1 MVKYTKQ
8 SKEQLMGYLEKRG
21 SSLSEAAKI
30 AGTTRSTLTRYLEK
44 GAVPTEWMQAIRD
57 ALKDRKPVVQKK
69 DQPKVVCTV
78 CGKDIT
84 DDNKQ
89 IATNAEGLA
98 ALGVEK
104 LPTAGWYWA
113 KDIPGFMPRQKMY
126 RICDACN
133 KKLERIHKSSPK
145 KVKGKVTVAKS
156 K

>member
-8 SKEQLMGYLEKRG
+8 TKEQIMGYLEKRG
-21 SSLSEAAKI
+21 SSLTEAAKI
-30 AGTTRSTLTRYLEK
+30 AGTNRTTLTRYLEK
-44 GAVPTEWMQAIRD
+44 GAIPTEWMTAIRE

-69 DQPKVVCTV
+69 EQPKVVCSV
-78 CGKDIT
+78 CGKDIS

-98 ALGVEK
+98 TLGVEK
-104 LPTAGWYWA
+104 IPTAGWYWA
-113 KDIPGFMPRQKMY
+113 QDIPGVMPRQKMY

-145 KVKGKVTVAKS
+145 KVKGKVAVAKS

>member
-8 SKEQLMGYLEKRG
+8 TKEQLMGYLEKRS

-30 AGTTRSTLTRYLEK
+30 AGTSRTTLTRYLEK
-44 GAVPTEWMQAIRD
+44 GAIPTEWMAAIRE

-69 DQPKVVCTV
+69 EQPKVVCSV
-78 CGKDIT
+78 CGKDIS
-84 DDNKQ
+84 DDNQQ

-98 ALGVEK
+98 TLGVEK
-104 LPTAGWYWA
+104 IPTSGWCWGP
-113 KDIPGFMPRQKMY
+113 DIPGVMPRQKMY

-133 KKLERIHKSSPK
+133 KKLGRIQKSTPK
-145 KVKGKVTVAKS
+145 KVKGKVSVAKS